1 MYVYDDDNER
11 VLVWRYWRRKVAY
24 PANVMLYGKE
34 LVYWGLIQ
42 WYLVE
47 IRKYVPLLVNFDVS
61 ITTSGSIGTYLEEQ

>member
-1 MYVYDDDNER
+1 
-11 VLVWRYWRRKVAY
+11 
-24 PANVMLYGKE
+24 MLYGKE

-61 ITTSGSIGTYLEEQ
+61 ITTSGSIGTYLEEQY